1 MMTTLLTTA
10 ILATSTFGS
19 WYSPEIANTI
29 MEDVARG
36 ESHAYL
42 DYDGDGE
49 ETILDAIGVLKRYYS
64 NIENGNTISFTSEDM
79 DTIAS
84 ENGFDFIYWEIDFV
98 DSTACRKYE
107 YEADTITTIHVYY
120 EDEDTCNGFYVE
132 LNPYE
137 EIYTIK

>member
-1 MMTTLLTTA
+1 MLKTLLVAALT
-10 ILATSTFGS
+10 TSTFYS
-19 WYSPEIANTI
+19 WYSPEIASNI

-64 NIENGNTISFTSEDM
+64 NIENGNTITFSADDM
-79 DTIAS
+79 ERIAE
-84 ENGFDFIYWEIDFV
+84 ENGFDFIYWEIDFI
-98 DSTACRKYE
+98 DGTACRKYE
-107 YEADTITTIHVYY
+107 YEADTITTIHIYY